1 MPVRKSVS
9 SLSTTERAAF
19 VQALKLLKAAP
30 SQFNPPTPGRY
41 DDYVYTHMQA
51 MLVIKITDT
60 SKPVR
65 NGNWSMTSDMRM
77 PMWAHRCPAFL
88 PWHREL
94 LHQFERDL
102 QRVSANAQL
111 GLPYWDWT
119 VDQSPTALPWTEDFL
134 GGDGQDGPV
143 STGPFAGKDNW
154 ELTIS
159 EDGVDHLVRGFG
171 VDRQDAPRLPTPD
184 EQSAT
189 LAQATYDTAP
199 WSDDHGE
206 ATFRNQLEGWY
217 VPSGAELPIGMHN
230 MVHVWVGGTQ
240 GSMLPSTSPNDP
252 VFFLHHC
259 NIDRLWAVWQHQ
271 HPAGP
276 FYAPAQPIDG
286 DPGQSLN
293 EPMIFYDNTLSS
305 TPPWTDSPATPLS
318 MIDHRTLNYSY
329 DTDPPSFDIVQ
340 GVLATQKAI
349 ELSPADAAR
358 QRQIDPIKRKALR
371 IDPRD
376 HFRKRLREL

>member
-1 MPVRKSVS
+1 MAIRKSVS
-9 SLSTTERAAF
+9 SLSATERAAF

-30 SQFNPPTPGRY
+30 CQFTPPTAGRY

-65 NGNWSMTSDMRM
+65 NGNWSITSDMRM

-102 QRVSANAQL
+102 QQVSGNAQL
-111 GLPYWDWT
+111 GLPYWNWS
-119 VDQSPTALPWTEDFL
+119 VDQSPTASPWTDDCL

-171 VDRQDAPRLPTPD
+171 FDRQAGPRLPTPT
-184 EQSAT
+184 EETAT

-199 WSDDHGE
+199 WSDDRSE

-217 VPSGAELPIGMHN
+217 VPSGSDLPVGMHN
-230 MVHVWVGGTQ
+230 VVHVWVGGTQ
-240 GSMLPSTSPNDP
+240 GSMLPSSSPNDP

-271 HPAGP
+271 HPSGP
-276 FYAPAQPIDG
+276 LYTPVQPIDG

-305 TPPWTDSPATPLS
+305 TPPWADPPVTPS
-318 MIDHRTLNYSY
+318 RMIDHRTLNYSY
-329 DTDPPSFDIVQ
+329 DTDPASFDIAH
-340 GVLATQKAI
+340 GLAATRQVT
-349 ELSPADAAR
+349 LSPAEAAR
-358 QRQIDPIKRKALR
+358 QRQIDPIKQRRLR
-371 IDPRD
+371 IDGRD
-376 HFRKRLREL
+376 RFRKRLREL